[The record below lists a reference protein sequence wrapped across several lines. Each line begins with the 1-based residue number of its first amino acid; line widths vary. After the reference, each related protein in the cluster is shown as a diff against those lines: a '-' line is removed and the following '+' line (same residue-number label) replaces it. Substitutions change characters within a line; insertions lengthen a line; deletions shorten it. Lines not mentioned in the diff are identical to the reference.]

1 MKKFQIHLFFTI
13 ENYLLTNFV
22 LNALLMW
29 LIYLLRDIQAEFSM
43 NYELKVLTFTQI
55 TVDFVIFFFLIVA
68 PKA

>member
-1 MKKFQIHLFFTI
+1 MKKFQIHLYFTI

>member
-1 MKKFQIHLFFTI
+1 MKKFQIHLYFTI

-68 PKA
+68 PNA